1 MRKLGD
7 SALDRCL
14 SQATGLTFSG
24 QEAALSS
31 RWPLATLPS
40 PRSRASGRRR
50 TRINE
55 PANLN
60 EDLRMLFRTSPALCL
75 AAFALLIPPMAGG
88 CSLITTVA
96 YLVAPEKDAPAE
108 FKGLRGKHVA
118 VVCKPIVEL
127 EFSDASSARE
137 LATMVGSQL
146 AMNVR
151 KARVIDQ
158 REVARWIDEN
168 AWVDYPTLG
177 KALDADIVVGI
188 DLEQF
193 RMHEGS
199 TLYRGRATANVRVYD
214 VAEKKV
220 VFEKRIDNFTF
231 PGDSAVPAQDQS
243 EPQFRA
249 LFLQVLSGKIA
260 RSFHA
265 YDSRAT
271 FAEENLTF

>member
-1 MRKLGD
+1 MRPRFHRAAWL
-7 SALDRCL
+7 SAL
-14 SQATGLTFSG
+14 
-24 QEAALSS
+24 ALVL
-31 RWPLATLPS
+31 PLA
-40 PRSRASGRRR
+40 
-50 TRINE
+50 
-55 PANLN
+55 
-60 EDLRMLFRTSPALCL
+60 
-75 AAFALLIPPMAGG
+75 AGG

-96 YLVAPEKDAPAE
+96 YLVRPENDAPAE

-127 EFSDASSARE
+127 EFSDAGSARE
-137 LATMVGSQL
+137 LAGLVGMQL
-146 AMNVR
+146 GRNVR

-177 KALDADIVVGI
+177 KSLDADLVVGI

-220 VFEKRIDNFTF
+220 LFEKRIDDFTF
-231 PGDSAVPAQDQS
+231 PGDSAVPSSDRTES
-243 EPQFRA
+243 QFRA
-249 LFLQVLSGKIA
+249 MFLQVLAGRIA

>member
-1 MRKLGD
+1 MPPRLHH
-7 SALDRCL
+7 SFRLVTL
-14 SQATGLTFSG
+14 IL
-24 QEAALSS
+24 LL
-31 RWPLATLPS
+31 PLFT
-40 PRSRASGRRR
+40 
-50 TRINE
+50 
-55 PANLN
+55 
-60 EDLRMLFRTSPALCL
+60 
-75 AAFALLIPPMAGG
+75 GG
-88 CSLITTVA
+88 CSMITTVA

-146 AMNVR
+146 TQNVR
-151 KARVIDQ
+151 KARVIEQ
-158 REVARWIDEN
+158 HEVARWIDEN

-199 TLYRGRATANVRVYD
+199 TLYRGRATAKVRVYD
-214 VAEKKV
+214 VVEKRV
-220 VFEKRIDNFTF
+220 LFEKRLDNFTF
-231 PGDSAVPAQDQS
+231 PGDSAVPASDQS
-243 EPQFRA
+243 ESQFRA
-249 LFLQVLSGKIA
+249 LFLQVLSAKIA
-260 RSFHA
+260 RCFHA

>member
-1 MRKLGD
+1 MRPWFHRAAWL
-7 SALDRCL
+7 SAL
-14 SQATGLTFSG
+14 
-24 QEAALSS
+24 ALVL
-31 RWPLATLPS
+31 PLA
-40 PRSRASGRRR
+40 
-50 TRINE
+50 
-55 PANLN
+55 
-60 EDLRMLFRTSPALCL
+60 
-75 AAFALLIPPMAGG
+75 AGG

-96 YLVAPEKDAPAE
+96 YLVRPENDAPAE

-118 VVCKPIVEL
+118 VVCKPIIEL
-127 EFSDASSARE
+127 EFSDAGSARE
-137 LATMVGSQL
+137 LAGMVGMQL
-146 AMNVR
+146 SRNVR

-177 KALDADIVVGI
+177 KSLDADLVVGI

-220 VFEKRIDNFTF
+220 LFEKRIDDFTF
-231 PGDSAVPAQDQS
+231 PGDSAVPSSDRTES
-243 EPQFRA
+243 QFRA
-249 LFLQVLSGKIA
+249 MFLQVLAGRIA

>member
-1 MRKLGD
+1 MRPRFHR
-7 SALDRCL
+7 AAWL
-14 SQATGLTFSG
+14 S
-24 QEAALSS
+24 
-31 RWPLATLPS
+31 
-40 PRSRASGRRR
+40 
-50 TRINE
+50 
-55 PANLN
+55 
-60 EDLRMLFRTSPALCL
+60 
-75 AAFALLIPPMAGG
+75 AFALALPLVAGG

-96 YLVAPEKDAPAE
+96 YLVRPENDAPAE

-127 EFSDASSARE
+127 EFSDAGSARE
-137 LATMVGSQL
+137 LAGMVGMQL
-146 AMNVR
+146 ARNVR

-177 KALDADIVVGI
+177 KSLDADLVVGI

-214 VAEKKV
+214 VAEKKI
-220 VFEKRIDNFTF
+220 VFEKRLDDFTF
-231 PGDSAVPAQDQS
+231 PGDSAVPSSDRTES
-243 EPQFRA
+243 QFRA
-249 LFLQVLSGKIA
+249 MFLQVLAGRIA

>member
-1 MRKLGD
+1 MH
-7 SALDRCL
+7 
-14 SQATGLTFSG
+14 
-24 QEAALSS
+24 
-31 RWPLATLPS
+31 
-40 PRSRASGRRR
+40 
-50 TRINE
+50 E

-60 EDLRMLFRTSPALCL
+60 EDLRMLFRITPSLRL
-75 AAFALLIPPMAGG
+75 AALALVLPLCTGG
-88 CSLITTVA
+88 CSVITTVA

-146 AMNVR
+146 AQNVR

-199 TLYRGRATANVRVYD
+199 TLYRGRASANIRVYD
-214 VAEKKV
+214 VAEKKML
-220 VFEKRIDNFTF
+220 FEKRIDDFTF
-231 PGDSAVPAQDQS
+231 PGDSAVPSTDQS

-249 LFLQVLSGKIA
+249 LFLRVLSGKIA
-260 RSFHA
+260 RIFHA

>member
-1 MRKLGD
+1 VL
-7 SALDRCL
+7 
-14 SQATGLTFSG
+14 
-24 QEAALSS
+24 
-31 RWPLATLPS
+31 PLA
-40 PRSRASGRRR
+40 
-50 TRINE
+50 
-55 PANLN
+55 
-60 EDLRMLFRTSPALCL
+60 
-75 AAFALLIPPMAGG
+75 AGG

-96 YLVAPEKDAPAE
+96 YLVRPENDAPAE

-118 VVCKPIVEL
+118 VVCKPIIEL
-127 EFSDASSARE
+127 EFSDAGSARE
-137 LATMVGSQL
+137 LAGMVGMQL
-146 AMNVR
+146 SRNVR

-177 KALDADIVVGI
+177 KSLDADLVVGI

-220 VFEKRIDNFTF
+220 LFEKRIDDFTF
-231 PGDSAVPAQDQS
+231 PGDSAVPSSDRTES
-243 EPQFRA
+243 QFRA
-249 LFLQVLSGKIA
+249 MFLQVLAGRIA

>member
-1 MRKLGD
+1 
-7 SALDRCL
+7 
-14 SQATGLTFSG
+14 
-24 QEAALSS
+24 
-31 RWPLATLPS
+31 
-40 PRSRASGRRR
+40 
-50 TRINE
+50 
-55 PANLN
+55 
-60 EDLRMLFRTSPALCL
+60 MLFRISPTLRL
-75 AAFALLIPPMAGG
+75 AALALLIPQIAGG

-146 AMNVR
+146 AQNVR
-151 KARVIDQ
+151 KSRVIDQ

-177 KALDADIVVGI
+177 KSLDADIVVGI

-199 TLYRGRATANVRVYD
+199 TLYRGRASAHIRVYD
-214 VAEKKV
+214 VAEKKIL
-220 VFEKRIDNFTF
+220 FEKRISDFAF

-243 EPQFRA
+243 EQQFRA
-249 LFLQVLSGKIA
+249 LFMQVLAGKIA
-260 RSFHA
+260 RSFYA

>member
-1 MRKLGD
+1 MRSRIHRAAWL
-7 SALDRCL
+7 SAL
-14 SQATGLTFSG
+14 
-24 QEAALSS
+24 ALAL
-31 RWPLATLPS
+31 PLA
-40 PRSRASGRRR
+40 
-50 TRINE
+50 
-55 PANLN
+55 
-60 EDLRMLFRTSPALCL
+60 
-75 AAFALLIPPMAGG
+75 AGG

-96 YLVAPEKDAPAE
+96 YLVRPENDAPAE

-127 EFSDASSARE
+127 EFSDAGSARE
-137 LATMVGSQL
+137 LAGLVGMQL
-146 AMNVR
+146 SRNVR

-177 KALDADIVVGI
+177 KSLDADLVVGI

-214 VAEKKV
+214 VAEKKIL
-220 VFEKRIDNFTF
+220 FEKRIDDFTF
-231 PGDSAVPAQDQS
+231 PGDSAVPSSDRTES
-243 EPQFRA
+243 QFRA
-249 LFLQVLSGKIA
+249 MFLQVLAGRIA

>member
-1 MRKLGD
+1 MRPRFHRAAWL
-7 SALDRCL
+7 SAL
-14 SQATGLTFSG
+14 
-24 QEAALSS
+24 ALVL
-31 RWPLATLPS
+31 PLA
-40 PRSRASGRRR
+40 
-50 TRINE
+50 
-55 PANLN
+55 
-60 EDLRMLFRTSPALCL
+60 
-75 AAFALLIPPMAGG
+75 AGG

-96 YLVAPEKDAPAE
+96 YLVRPENDAPAE

-127 EFSDASSARE
+127 EFSDAGSARE
-137 LATMVGSQL
+137 LAGLVGMQL
-146 AMNVR
+146 GRNVR

-177 KALDADIVVGI
+177 KSLDADIVVGI

-220 VFEKRIDNFTF
+220 LFEKRIDDFTF
-231 PGDSAVPAQDQS
+231 PGDSAVPSSDRTES
-243 EPQFRA
+243 QFRA
-249 LFLQVLSGKIA
+249 MFLQVLAGRIA

>member
-1 MRKLGD
+1 MRPRFHRAAWL
-7 SALDRCL
+7 SAL
-14 SQATGLTFSG
+14 
-24 QEAALSS
+24 ALVL
-31 RWPLATLPS
+31 PLA
-40 PRSRASGRRR
+40 
-50 TRINE
+50 
-55 PANLN
+55 
-60 EDLRMLFRTSPALCL
+60 
-75 AAFALLIPPMAGG
+75 AGG

-96 YLVAPEKDAPAE
+96 YLVRPENDAPAE

-118 VVCKPIVEL
+118 VVCKPIIEL
-127 EFSDASSARE
+127 EFSDAGSARE
-137 LATMVGSQL
+137 LAGMVGMQL
-146 AMNVR
+146 SRNVR

-177 KALDADIVVGI
+177 KSLDADLVVGI

-220 VFEKRIDNFTF
+220 LFEKRIDDFTF
-231 PGDSAVPAQDQS
+231 PGDSAVPSSDRTES
-243 EPQFRA
+243 QFRA
-249 LFLQVLSGKIA
+249 MFLQVLAGRIA

>member
-1 MRKLGD
+1 M
-7 SALDRCL
+7 
-14 SQATGLTFSG
+14 
-24 QEAALSS
+24 
-31 RWPLATLPS
+31 LA
-40 PRSRASGRRR
+40 
-50 TRINE
+50 RIT
-55 PANLN
+55 PAV
-60 EDLRMLFRTSPALCL
+60 RI
-75 AAFALLIPPMAGG
+75 AAFALLLPLFAGG
-88 CSLITTVA
+88 CSIITTVA
-96 YLVAPEKDAPAE
+96 YLVRPENDAPAE

-137 LATMVGSQL
+137 LASMVGAQL
-146 AMNVR
+146 AQNVR

-177 KALDADIVVGI
+177 KSLDADIVVGI

-199 TLYRGRATANVRVYD
+199 TLFRGRSSAKVRVYD
-214 VAEKKV
+214 VAEKTV
-220 VFEKRIDNFTF
+220 LFEKRIDDFTF
-231 PGDSAVPAQDQS
+231 PGDSAVPSTDQS
-243 EPQFRA
+243 EAQFRS
-249 LFLQVLSGKIA
+249 LFLQVLSRRIA

-265 YDSRAT
+265 YDSRAC

>member
-1 MRKLGD
+1 MRSRID
-7 SALDRCL
+7 RALRL
-14 SQATGLTFSG
+14 
-24 QEAALSS
+24 AL
-31 RWPLATLPS
+31 LALLLPS
-40 PRSRASGRRR
+40 
-50 TRINE
+50 
-55 PANLN
+55 L
-60 EDLRMLFRTSPALCL
+60 
-75 AAFALLIPPMAGG
+75 AGG

-96 YLVAPEKDAPAE
+96 YLVRPENDAPAE

-127 EFSDASSARE
+127 EFSDAGSARE
-137 LATMVGSQL
+137 LAGLVGMQL
-146 AMNVR
+146 ARNVR

-168 AWVDYPTLG
+168 AWVDYPTVG
-177 KALDADIVVGI
+177 KSLDADIVVGI
-188 DLEQF
+188 DLEEF

-220 VFEKRIDNFTF
+220 LFEKRFDNFTF
-231 PGDSAVPAQDQS
+231 PGDSAVPSSDRTES
-243 EPQFRA
+243 QFRA
-249 LFLQVLSGKIA
+249 MFLNVLGRRIA

>member
-1 MRKLGD
+1 MQPRLHH
-7 SALDRCL
+7 SFR
-14 SQATGLTFSG
+14 
-24 QEAALSS
+24 
-31 RWPLATLPS
+31 LAV
-40 PRSRASGRRR
+40 
-50 TRINE
+50 
-55 PANLN
+55 
-60 EDLRMLFRTSPALCL
+60 
-75 AAFALLIPPMAGG
+75 FALLLPCLAGG
-88 CSLITTVA
+88 CSMITTVA

-146 AMNVR
+146 ARNVR
-151 KARVIDQ
+151 KARVIEQ
-158 REVARWIDEN
+158 HEVARWIDEN

-199 TLYRGRATANVRVYD
+199 TLYRGRASANVRVYD
-214 VAEKKV
+214 VAEKRV
-220 VFEKRIDNFTF
+220 LFEKRLDDFAF
-231 PGDSAVPAQDQS
+231 PGDSAVPAADQS
-243 EPQFRA
+243 ETQFRA
-249 LFLQVLSGKIA
+249 LFLQVLSAKIA

-265 YDSRAT
+265 YDSRTT

>member
-1 MRKLGD
+1 MH
-7 SALDRCL
+7 
-14 SQATGLTFSG
+14 
-24 QEAALSS
+24 
-31 RWPLATLPS
+31 
-40 PRSRASGRRR
+40 
-50 TRINE
+50 E

-60 EDLRMLFRTSPALCL
+60 EDHRMLFRISPALHL
-75 AAFALLIPPMAGG
+75 AALALLLPLVSGG
-88 CSLITTVA
+88 CSMITTVA

-108 FKGLRGKHVA
+108 FKGLKGKHVA

-137 LATMVGSQL
+137 LAAMVGSQL
-146 AMNVR
+146 AQNVR

-168 AWVDYPTLG
+168 AWNDYPTLG

-193 RMHEGS
+193 RIHEGS
-199 TLYRGRATANVRVYD
+199 TLYRGRASAHVRVYD
-214 VAEKKV
+214 VAEKTV
-220 VFEKRIDNFTF
+220 LFEKRFDDFSF
-231 PGDSAVPAQDQS
+231 PGDSAVPSTDQS
-243 EPQFRA
+243 EAQFRS
-249 LFLQVLSGKIA
+249 LFLQVLSRKIA

-265 YDSRAT
+265 YDSRTT